1 MTNEHTMRQAQM
13 IRIMMA
19 VITKIAR
26 QDIEQR
32 LSEHAVNIGSLP
44 FGVLHVIHRRKAET
58 LKELSQIMMLSPAT
72 LVPAVDT
79 LEREGLVIRRKDP
92 NDRRRTPITL
102 TDKGQELIQRIP
114 PMREGEHFLSAIQGL
129 GSEERSELL
138 RLLKTIIRRLPDGE
152 AMVEEMER
160 DVTVKG

>member
-1 MTNEHTMRQAQM
+1 MEKNMRQAQM

-32 LSEHAVNIGSLP
+32 LSEHGVNIGSLP

-58 LKELSQIMMLSPAT
+58 LKDLSQMMMLSPAT

-79 LEREGLVIRRKDP
+79 LEREGLVVRRKDP
-92 NDRRRTPITL
+92 NDRRRTPISL
-102 TDKGQELIQRIP
+102 TEKGHELIQRIP
-114 PMREGEHFLSAIQGL
+114 PMREGEHFVSAVASL
-129 GSEERSELL
+129 NSEERSDLL
-138 RLLKTIIRRLPDGE
+138 RMLKRIIRHLPDGE

-160 DVTVKG
+160 DEG